1 MDNGISFDALLPP
14 EMARKAESIGVR
26 KAEAPALNT
35 LILSILAG
43 AFISLGAVFSTT
55 VAGGMSGSLPFG
67 IGRLVVGLCFSL
79 GLILVVV
86 GGAELFTGNSLIVM
100 AWASKKVSTAHL
112 LRNWL
117 IVYVG
122 NFIGSIVTA
131 LVVFLGKQYAFGG
144 GSVAQ
149 AALTTANSKVHLD
162 FTQALALG
170 VLCNALVCMAVW
182 LSYSARTVVDKV
194 SATFLPVAA
203 FVAAGFEHCI
213 ANMYF
218 VPMALFIK
226 DFDPETAN
234 KAATAGK
241 LDLSGLTWSDFLLKN
256 LLPVT
261 LGNVIGG
268 TVFVAAIYWIV
279 YLRPKPEVPEW

>member
-1 MDNGISFDALLPP
+1 MENGISFDALLPP
-14 EMARKAESIGVR
+14 DMARKAESIGVR
-26 KAEAPALNT
+26 KAEMPALNT
-35 LILSILAG
+35 FALSIMAG
-43 AFISLGAVFSTT
+43 AFIALGALFSTT
-55 VAGGMSGSLPFG
+55 VAAGTAGAMPYGLARLL
-67 IGRLVVGLCFSL
+67 IGLSFSL

-100 AWASKKVSTAHL
+100 AWASKKVSTTHV

-117 IVYVG
+117 IVYLG
-122 NFIGSIVTA
+122 NFVGSVLTA
-131 LVVFLGKQYAFGG
+131 AVVFLGGQYAFGNG
-144 GSVAQ
+144 AVAQ
-149 AALTTANSKVHLD
+149 AALSTANSKVQYGFL
-162 FTQALALG
+162 QAIALG

-182 LSYSARTVVDKV
+182 LSFSARTVVDKV
-194 SATFLPVAA
+194 SAVIVPVAA
-203 FVAAGFEHCI
+203 FVAAGCEHCI

-226 DFDPETAN
+226 DFDPAAAG
-234 KAATAGK
+234 KAALSGH
-241 LDLSGLTWSDFLLKN
+241 LDLSALTWQGFLVSN

-268 TVFVAAIYWIV
+268 TVFVAGIYWIV